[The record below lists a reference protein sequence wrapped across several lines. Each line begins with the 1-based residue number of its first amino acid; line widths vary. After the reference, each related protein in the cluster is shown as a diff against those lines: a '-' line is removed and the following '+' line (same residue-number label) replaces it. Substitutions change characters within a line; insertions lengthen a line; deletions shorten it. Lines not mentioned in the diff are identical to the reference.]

1 MNQPQIFNFESKQ
14 VRTILVNDE
23 PFFVGKD
30 VAEVLGYSNTA
41 KAIRDHVDVEDRRS
55 ERIVHPLG
63 GTQDSVVINES
74 GLYSLILSSKMPNA
88 KKFKRWVT
96 SEVLPTIR
104 KHGAY
109 MTDETLAK
117 AITSPEFGIMLLTEL
132 KNEREQKE
140 QAQQQLK
147 AQEPQV
153 IFAKTVEV
161 SQNSVAVKVLAT
173 ILKQNGMNIGQNRM
187 FSWLR
192 EHKYLSSR
200 QGKTWN
206 MPTQKAMEKG
216 LFELKANTY
225 FHNNGVPETNYTPLV
240 TGKGQIYFIN
250 KFKNEFSLE
259 VSK

>member
-1 MNQPQIFNFESKQ
+1 MSQLQIFNFEQ
-14 VRTILVNDE
+14 NEVRTMLVNNE

-30 VAEVLGYSNTA
+30 VAETLGYSNTA
-41 KAIRDHVDVEDRRS
+41 KAIRDHVDIEDRRS
-55 ERIVHPLG
+55 ERIVHPSG

-74 GLYSLILSSKMPNA
+74 GLYSLILKSKLPNA
-88 KKFKRWVT
+88 RKFKRWVT
-96 SEVLPTIR
+96 NEVLPSIR

-109 MTDETLAK
+109 MTDDALAK
-117 AITSPEFGIMLLTEL
+117 ALTSPEFGIRLLTEL
-132 KNEREQKE
+132 KNERDQKE

-153 IFAKTVEV
+153 VFAKSVEV

-173 ILKQNGMNIGQNRM
+173 ILKQNGVKIGQNRM
-187 FSWLR
+187 FQWLR

-200 QGKTWN
+200 SGKSWN
-206 MPTQKAMEKG
+206 MPTQKSMDKG

-240 TGKGQIYFIN
+240 TGKGQVYFVN
-250 KFKNEFSLE
+250 KFKNEFLRE
-259 VSK
+259 VGK